1 MKRKRIGKPFL
12 WLLAAMMLAGW
23 LGVAHANDIVW
34 TIPDNSLTGRMLADL
49 TIGTAKLARRSV
61 TADKIG
67 IRAVTNGHLAN
78 NAVNSYKVKDGTIGS
93 ADVTNNSI
101 TGADIRSGTVTQAN
115 APFAIAGASSNL
127 RVETGQI
134 TLNVDAA
141 GQVGPVT
148 ATFAKPFATAPL
160 VIASF
165 SDIAG
170 NMSDYAGTSVVDLV
184 ASGTTTQVS
193 VKARVTDP
201 GLAGSTAKVSWM
213 AIGK

>member
-1 MKRKRIGKPFL
+1 
-12 WLLAAMMLAGW
+12 MLAGW
-23 LGVAHANDIVW
+23 LGVARANDIVW
-34 TIPDNSLTGRMLADL
+34 TIPDGSLTGRMLADL
-49 TIGTAKLARRSV
+49 TVGTAKIGRRSV
-61 TADKIG
+61 TGDKIG
-67 IRAVTNGHLAN
+67 IRAVTIGNIAN
-78 NAVNSYKVKDGTIGS
+78 DSINSYKVKDGSLGS
-93 ADVTNNSI
+93 ADIANNSI
-101 TGADIRSGTVTQAN
+101 TGADIRTGTVTQAK

-134 TLNVDAA
+134 TLNVDSA

-148 ATFAKPFATAPL
+148 ATFARPFVSAPL

-184 ASGTTTQVS
+184 AAGTTTQVS

>member
-1 MKRKRIGKPFL
+1 MRSNKIRKLLL
-12 WLLAAMMLAGW
+12 WILAAMMLAGS

-34 TIPDNSLTGRMLADL
+34 TIPNGSLTGRMLANL
-49 TIGTAKLARRSV
+49 TVGTAKLARRSV

-78 NAVNSYKVKDGTIGS
+78 DAINSYKVKDGTIGS
-93 ADVTNNSI
+93 ADITNNSI
-101 TGADIRSGTVTQAN
+101 TGADIRTGTITQAN

-148 ATFAKPFATAPL
+148 ATFAKPFAKAPI

-170 NMSDYAGTSVVDLV
+170 NMGDYGATRVTDLV
-184 ASGTTTQVS
+184 AVGATTQVS
-193 VKARVTDP
+193 VKAWVTDP

-213 AIGK
+213 AVGK